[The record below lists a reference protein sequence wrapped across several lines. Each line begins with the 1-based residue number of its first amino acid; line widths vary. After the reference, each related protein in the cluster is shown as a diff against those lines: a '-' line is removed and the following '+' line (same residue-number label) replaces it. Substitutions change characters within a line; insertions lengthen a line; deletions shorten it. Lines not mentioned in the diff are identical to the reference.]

1 MRKHSLFLTKIT
13 ALLLTLCLSLPVPVF
28 ALRPTEMAEQSS
40 GLADLTRALTVE
52 VRPVVLAGLEES
64 DPASVLTPRQQGE
77 EQALQLLSVNNQETR
92 VAVIGD
98 VDWLGLLNKLYS
110 KKLVNPVLV
119 RIFQILKREVEGRGG
134 MIYRQGGDEF
144 VFLLS
149 VKQPD
154 KTDTAKLTQSV
165 KTELDG
171 IREAVAKGL
180 NGRYVVVR
188 SLSQDSNSIPTQ
200 FQNDLKAQTRYGTHT
215 LFLLEVPESV
225 AVANGNPAYQV
236 YLETLLAAAPPGAAL
251 EPFVVEGNGGQFGL
265 VKQGE
270 KENPV
275 TVSLGGQVVVNIVPE
290 QVKEMYAALRFRAED
305 WLKEAKKVHRWKN
318 VTAVGAQMQVPKH
331 EHVGTPLLTQPPTLD
346 GAPVLLQDYTP
357 EKVRGPVAQDFA
369 QRRSGILVQI
379 IPRYVWKQ
387 ELPPKYKDA
396 QGFARFK
403 ALNEYLSYTAAD
415 QMLQLLLSGSVEGV
429 RLAQSKQPFDASV
442 GRAVS
447 DESPDAVMVRLA
459 WPKDQVMPPPAD
471 TQTWKR
477 IEGAISSVVDAV
489 EKNVN
494 EYLRQHTEPEF
505 QSIGLR
511 VDLTWAATVA
521 DLNEQPNLT
530 MGNHLGNLQS
540 ALAVVTWSGKQPG
553 LAREDHF
560 LYNTSKATSS
570 ADEQQ
575 IAVVNGLNQ
584 QADIE
589 AAAVEAR
596 EVLSASGGMEET
608 PITEFDIAG
617 VDPALKVQVA
627 DLSVPFVPIPAAGLA
642 IPEGVVSAAG
652 AAGAVIHVPGLQQ
665 PYRLVYIGEDR
676 FSLES
681 RDGSDSKILT
691 RGQVVQLTSGAAA
704 LEIRWEQL
712 SSLGQWMILL
722 RGTGYI
728 HESNL
733 ERLKRFAYLQPA
745 EDAIAADLQAA
756 GIIDPDAVN
765 DFIAAE
771 AGYAPQGPRHAE
783 IGQIAASR
791 FSTVPALTLEER
803 VDSLGNTQSLMA
815 QAVEPE
821 LNWPIV
827 GELDDQRR
835 MRNIFSGLLKKIKS
849 VAPGAA
855 NLTVSQLI
863 RVLARRNGVDLG
875 SSPAHKLV
883 NFMRAAG
890 GGFAQTDF
898 WGFDSEIPEG
908 MEAEK
913 LARGLFQDSRWNLPD
928 NRFRFMTSIYTLSE
942 QDMRVLYGERW
953 SGATAQ
959 RIYEQFSKN
968 LRRISADDA
977 LIVLVPGLQK
987 PPALAGIAR
996 DAAIGGFRVDD
1007 ADRVQHGARPLD
1019 VLWVTKQ
1026 PLEAVLKQIAAEVAG
1041 LEEVADTQGNVYTR
1055 DAQMS
1060 RSASQADI
1068 YRGQVAGQNV
1078 ILKIFT
1084 KVAGGQP
1091 HHVRMLS
1098 WFVDQLRRS
1107 GIPIVSMEIVQL
1119 QDGRIGIRTPFVPQ
1133 DMEERAQSLVRPGG
1147 PNYGEVT
1154 DQLGR
1159 EADIVI
1165 LRINEAGRIMT
1176 NTFRTLAD
1184 ERVSAIPGQVIF
1196 SEKYANIGFIR
1207 DQMVDFD
1214 PVDLEALVSYMDQ
1227 VAPGDPAVTPERIFP
1242 RFFDRGLLADY
1253 IQKTQ
1258 ADYDRSLQY
1267 AQEAGIRQSEASWRQ
1282 RYADEARVKLETAR
1296 SISAISPAPVAGA
1309 EELAYTAL
1317 TQDRLE
1323 AVLKLR
1329 EEVFIPAVDP
1339 EALQNRG
1346 MLEISQGRA
1355 RDQLQRFAQS
1365 EKTPAGL
1372 AGNPRPDDVITAVV
1386 AVDQNQQVV
1395 GYAFATMEGPSSVS
1409 LKEAAVAGRLQGAG
1423 LGQTG
1428 AETGTKLI
1436 AQMLRGI
1443 LTASQISV
1451 IHLLDTSPQKQSAR
1465 IAKRFG
1471 FKLDEQAEQPGVY
1484 TLNLSDAAIRG
1495 TLSRQLNVPAAGQ
1508 EEFTYQVV
1516 TQSQLTEMFDLRRNT
1531 YLATVAPDATDIVI
1545 DDYLD
1550 TPLGKQFLSYVQD
1563 QGKTAQGIIADS
1575 SPAEGENHKIVGVFV
1590 ATEPLTGRIVGYTY
1604 GESVRLLPGYSPL
1617 IDIKEIGVDPSFQK
1631 GGIGTELVRQL
1642 VRGFVDAYP
1651 GVRLRITDASEG
1663 DRTGR
1668 LVTRLGFQKIREI
1681 QGELSDEIRVEYG
1694 VDVVDSAA
1702 PAPGINPVIAVPKE
1716 QMLRLLESA
1725 AGLEEQIRVVSVEEL
1740 ERLEPE
1746 LVAQIRAAGRSRA
1759 VLLPV
1764 SLASAPVEK
1773 ASVSLFAQPSVSA
1786 GAVAVMPEGWMVGA
1800 FTEIPENDRS
1810 TGNELLRRATAA
1822 FGQGNSVVI
1831 ALDTAFR
1838 AGLQL
1843 PAGHPVAL
1851 LLSPNTY
1858 HLIDK
1863 AALAAFLARPDA
1875 LVNLVLDLTK
1885 GTIQRVTIEG
1895 QDYFAIFA

>member
-1 MRKHSLFLTKIT
+1 MRKNSLFLTKIT
-13 ALLLTLCLSLPVPVF
+13 ALLLTLCLSLPFPVF

-40 GLADLTRALTVE
+40 GLEELTRALTAE
-52 VRPVVLAGLEES
+52 VRPAVLAGLEES
-64 DPASVLTPRQQGE
+64 DPAFVLTPRQQGE
-77 EQALQLLSVNNQETR
+77 EQAVQLLSTNDQETR

-154 KTDTAKLTQSV
+154 KTDAAKLAQSV

-188 SLSQDSNSIPTQ
+188 SLSQDPNSIPSA
-200 FQNDLKAQTRYGTHT
+200 FQNDVKAKTRYGTHT

-225 AVANGNPAYQV
+225 AAANGNPAYQV
-236 YLETLLAAAPPGAAL
+236 YLQTLLAAAPHSAAL

-265 VKQGE
+265 IKQGE
-270 KENPV
+270 KGNPV

-290 QVKEMYAALRFRAED
+290 QVKETYEALRFRAED

-318 VTAVGAQMQVPKH
+318 VTAVGTQIQVPKH
-331 EHVGTPLLTQPPTLD
+331 EHVGTPLLTQPPVLD

-369 QRRSGILVQI
+369 QRRSGILLQI

-387 ELPPKYKDA
+387 ELPVKYKDA

-429 RLAQSKQPFDASV
+429 RLAQSRQPFDASV

-459 WPKDQVMPPPAD
+459 WPKGQVIPPPAD
-471 TQTWKR
+471 TQNWKR
-477 IEGAISSVVDAV
+477 IEGAISAVVKAI

-494 EYLRQHTEPEF
+494 EYLQQHTQPGF
-505 QSIGLR
+505 QPIGLR
-511 VDLTWAATVA
+511 VDLAWAGAVA

-530 MGNHLGNLQS
+530 MGNHLENLQS
-540 ALAVVTWSGKQPG
+540 ALAMVTWSGKQPG
-553 LAREDHF
+553 LVREDYF
-560 LYNTSKATSS
+560 LYNTSKRASKE
-570 ADEQQ
+570 DEQQ
-575 IAVVNGLNQ
+575 IVVVKGLNQ

-596 EVLSASGGMEET
+596 EVLSASSGMEET
-608 PITEFDIAG
+608 PITEFDITG
-617 VDPALKVQVA
+617 VDPALKVQVS

-652 AAGAVIHVPGLQQ
+652 AVIHVPGLQQ
-665 PYRLVYIGEDR
+665 PYRLVYIGGDQFR
-676 FSLES
+676 LEA
-681 RDGSDSKILT
+681 RDGTDSKTLT
-691 RGQVVQLTSGAAA
+691 RGQLVQLTSGPAV

-712 SSLGQWMILL
+712 PSSGQWMILF

-733 ERLKRFAYLQPA
+733 ERLKRLAYLQPA
-745 EDAIAADLQAA
+745 EDAIVADLQSA
-756 GIIDPDAVN
+756 GITDPDAVN
-765 DFIAAE
+765 DFMAAE

-783 IGQIAASR
+783 IGQIAANR
-791 FSTVPALTLEER
+791 FSTVPVLTREER
-803 VDSLGNTQSLMA
+803 ADSLGNTQSLLA
-815 QAVEPE
+815 QAIEPE
-821 LNWPIV
+821 LDWPIV
-827 GELDDQRR
+827 GGLDDQRR
-835 MRNIFSGLLKKIKS
+835 MRDIFSGLLRKIKS
-849 VAPGAA
+849 VDPEAA

-863 RVLARRNGVDLG
+863 RALARRNGVDLG
-875 SSPAHKLV
+875 SSTNHPLV

-890 GGFAQTDF
+890 GGFARTDF

-908 MEAEK
+908 VEAEK
-913 LARGLFQDSRWNLPD
+913 LVKGLFQDNQWNLPD
-928 NRFRFMTSIYTLSE
+928 NRFRFVTSIYTLSE
-942 QDMRVLYGERW
+942 QDMRAIYGERW
-953 SGATAQ
+953 SGVTAQ
-959 RIYEQFSKN
+959 RVYEQFLRN

-996 DAAIGGFRVDD
+996 DAAIGGFQVDD
-1007 ADRVQHGARPLD
+1007 ADRIQHGARPLD

-1026 PLEAVLKQIAAEVAG
+1026 PLEVVLKQIAAEVAG
-1041 LEEVADTQGNVYTR
+1041 LEEVADTQGNTYTR

-1068 YRGQVAGQNV
+1068 YRGQVAGQDV

-1107 GIPIVSMEIVQL
+1107 GVPIVPMEIVQL
-1119 QDGRIGIRTPFVPQ
+1119 QDGRIGIRTPFIAQ
-1133 DMEERAQSLVRPGG
+1133 SMEQRVQSLVLPGG
-1147 PNYGEVT
+1147 SVYGELT
-1154 DQLGR
+1154 AQLGR
-1159 EADIVI
+1159 EADLVI

-1196 SEKYANIGFIR
+1196 SEKYANFGFAG

-1227 VAPGDPAVTPERIFP
+1227 VAPGDPMVTPERIFP
-1242 RFFDRGLLADY
+1242 RFFDRGMLADR
-1253 IQKTQ
+1253 IRQAQ
-1258 ADYDRSLQY
+1258 ADYDQSVQRT
-1267 AQEAGIRQSEASWRQ
+1267 QEAGISPSELSLRQ
-1282 RYADEARVKLETAR
+1282 RYANEARVKLEVAQ
-1296 SISAISPAPVAGA
+1296 SISAISPAPVAG
-1309 EELAYTAL
+1309 L
-1317 TQDRLE
+1317 
-1323 AVLKLR
+1323 
-1329 EEVFIPAVDP
+1329 
-1339 EALQNRG
+1339 
-1346 MLEISQGRA
+1346 
-1355 RDQLQRFAQS
+1355 
-1365 EKTPAGL
+1365 
-1372 AGNPRPDDVITAVV
+1372 
-1386 AVDQNQQVV
+1386 
-1395 GYAFATMEGPSSVS
+1395 
-1409 LKEAAVAGRLQGAG
+1409 
-1423 LGQTG
+1423 
-1428 AETGTKLI
+1428 
-1436 AQMLRGI
+1436 
-1443 LTASQISV
+1443 
-1451 IHLLDTSPQKQSAR
+1451 
-1465 IAKRFG
+1465 
-1471 FKLDEQAEQPGVY
+1471 
-1484 TLNLSDAAIRG
+1484 
-1495 TLSRQLNVPAAGQ
+1495 

-1516 TQSQLTEMFDLRRNT
+1516 TESQLTEMFNLRRDT
-1531 YLATVAPDATDIVI
+1531 YLATVAPDAMDIVI

-1563 QGKTAQGIIADS
+1563 QGKTTRGILANS
-1575 SPAEGENHKIVGVFV
+1575 RPAKGENHKIVGVLV

-1631 GGIGTELVRQL
+1631 RRIGTELVRQL
-1642 VRGFVDAYP
+1642 VRGIVDAYQ
-1651 GVRLRITDASEG
+1651 GVRLRITDASEE

-1668 LVTRLGFQKIREI
+1668 LVKRFGFSKLREI
-1681 QGELSDEIRVEYG
+1681 SGELSDEIRIEYG
-1694 VDVVDSAA
+1694 VDVAD
-1702 PAPGINPVIAVPKE
+1702 PAVATPGINPAIAVPKE

-1725 AGLEEQIRVVSVEEL
+1725 AGLEEQIRVVSVKDL

-1746 LVAQIRAAGRSRA
+1746 LAAQARAAGRSRM
-1759 VLLPV
+1759 VLLPA

-1773 ASVSLFAQPSVSA
+1773 ASVSLFAHSSVSA
-1786 GAVAVMPEGWMVGA
+1786 GAAAVMPEGWTVGA
-1800 FTEIPENDRS
+1800 FTEIPETDLS
-1810 TGNELLRRATAA
+1810 TGNKLLRRATAA

-1831 ALDTAFR
+1831 ALDPAFR

-1843 PAGHPVAL
+1843 PADHPVTL
-1851 LLSPNTY
+1851 LLSTDTY
-1858 HLIDK
+1858 HLIDR

-1875 LVNLVLDLTK
+1875 LVNFVLDLTK

-1895 QDYFAIFA
+1895 QDYFAVFA